1 MYLSRRQRR
10 TRLLL
15 RGLWMGIAGLNL
27 IWAVDL
33 LLRLD
38 LSLLIKIGFGILCAI
53 FFIIKALT
61 NKDDIQKYVW
71 RLDRTLDTKEQIST
85 AWMVSQNRSLTPL
98 NEDLISDADKL
109 NVELKNRISKN
120 GWFLKKELSSLVL
133 MLVILGAILLSG
145 GQAQFQTYQASQAAL
160 LPPMKSD
167 PSIAE
172 VFAGGVPGMEG
183 EADGGEQGDQQGSE
197 QGSSAAN
204 EISESFQNAGSVLS
218 ETPETQDLGEALQ
231 QGDLEKAAEE
241 MENLADNFDNL
252 SDETKNSL
260 SEIMETTGE
269 SSADFGM
276 QEMAEQF
283 NQAAEAIKEAAEAD
297 QGSPANQQAQQEM
310 KDVAK
315 SMKSLSEQLD
325 MMSLFGEE
333 EATGQQSGSGSG
345 SSSGSGGDDPAEV
358 DDSQSEP
365 VERLQ
370 GEGETMRLESNNTSD
385 SGLLEPS
392 PPVGEGTS
400 TAQGSF
406 GLIKYE
412 EGTSS
417 AVLAPYTYPLEWQ
430 EVISLY
436 FLHGE

>member
-1 MYLSRRQRR
+1 
-10 TRLLL
+10 
-15 RGLWMGIAGLNL
+15 MGIAGLNL

-33 LLRLD
+33 LWRLD
-38 LSLLIKIGFGILCAI
+38 LSLLIKIGFGILCAL
-53 FFIIKALT
+53 FFIVKAMAD
-61 NKDDIQKYVW
+61 KDDIQHYVW
-71 RLDRTLDTKEQIST
+71 RLDRALDTKEQIST
-85 AWMVSQNRSLTPL
+85 ALMVSQKDSTTSL
-98 NEDLISDADKL
+98 NEDLINDADQL
-109 NVELKNRISKN
+109 TVEIKDRISKN

-160 LPPMKSD
+160 LPPMKTD

-183 EADGGEQGDQQGSE
+183 EPGGGGEQGGQQGSE

-204 EISESFQNAGSVLS
+204 EISESFQDAGNALS

-241 MENLADNFDNL
+241 MENLADNFDSL

-283 NQAAEAIKEAAEAD
+283 NQAAEAIQEAADAD

-370 GEGETMRLESNNTSD
+370 GEGETMRLESTNTSE

-406 GLIKYE
+406 GIIKYE